1 MSVAKR
7 RRLERE
13 QRRAHILEAAQ
24 QVFVEHGLA
33 AATMEQ
39 VAAAAGLSKGT
50 LYLYFHSKDE
60 LFMGLA
66 VEILDA
72 ARAALEPIAADT
84 AADGLSMFRTMATAY
99 AGVAM
104 SRPNTIRN
112 ALIWFASGDL
122 VDTETEGFLAYRRRV
137 DVIIGLLCGALERGK
152 ADGTIRRDLDPVLTM
167 ALFWPSLASAVV
179 AANTTEE
186 LERRLERSFDPER
199 LVPGII
205 DIFVRGI
212 AACTEVGGKES

>member
-24 QVFVEHGLA
+24 KVFVEHGLA

-66 VEILDA
+66 AEILEA
-72 ARAALEPIAADT
+72 ACSALEPIAEDVSV
-84 AADGLSMFRTMATAY
+84 DGLIMFRRMATAY
-99 AGVAM
+99 AQVAM
-104 SRPNTIRN
+104 TRPNTIRN

-122 VDTETEGFLAYRRRV
+122 VDTETEGFLAYRRRL
-137 DVIIGLLCGALERGK
+137 DVIIGHLCGAFERGQR
-152 ADGTIRRDLDPVLTM
+152 DGSIRSDLDPVLIMT
-167 ALFWPSLASAVV
+167 LFWPSLASAVV
-179 AANTTEE
+179 TANTTEE
-186 LERRLERSFDPER
+186 LERRLERTLDPSR

-205 DIFVRGI
+205 DIFARGI
-212 AACTEVGGKES
+212 ATCRDTGGTDP